1 MSLTQALSAAIAG
14 LKANQSALTL
24 VASNVANAD
33 TPGYVRK
40 SVNQVATAGNNTGIG
55 VRVTSV
61 QRELDTYVQ
70 KQLRTENAGASYADT
85 LSDMYSRLQDVYGT
99 PGSDAALES
108 VYNNF
113 TSALQA
119 LSTSPDDPAAQGA
132 VISTAQVLTQQLN
145 QMSDSVQSLRGDAEL
160 GISDAVN
167 DANQAMSQIAQLN
180 QRIAASPQQDTAT
193 ATLLDQRDSYIDQ
206 LSKLMDINVVQ
217 TDNNQVQIYTNSG
230 VQLVGNKAAT
240 LSFNAQGTMTP
251 DSTWSADPSKSTVGT
266 ITLTSPTGGSVDLI
280 QTGAIRSGSIAAYVQ
295 MRDQDLVQAQ
305 GQLDAMAAAMATSL
319 SSQTTSGT
327 AATSGLQSGFDIDI
341 GSLSAGNT
349 ININYTN
356 SLTGKPATLTLMRV
370 DDPSVLPL
378 SNTTTNDPND
388 QVVGIDFSGGLS
400 TVWGQISAAL
410 GSTGMVA
417 SNPSGS
423 TLRVL
428 NDGAGNVVKVN
439 SVSTTTT
446 QTSLTG
452 GGAALSFFTDGSDPY
467 TGAITALGSQSIGL
481 AGRISVNKDLVAD
494 PSKLVD
500 YASGVASGDSTRPD
514 FILNQLTNS
523 SQQFSPST
531 GIGTTNA
538 PFSGSIS
545 TFLRQFVSQ
554 QGEAADSASNLKQG
568 QDVVLSS
575 LQQRF
580 NDASSVNVDSEMANL
595 LTLQN
600 AYAANA
606 RVMSAVKDMFDTL
619 MQIQT

>member
-14 LKANQSALTL
+14 LKVNQSALTL

-40 SVNQVATAGNNTGIG
+40 SVNQVATAGNGTGIG
-55 VRVTSV
+55 VQVTSV

-85 LSDMYSRLQDVYGT
+85 LSDMYSRVQDVYGT
-99 PGSDAALES
+99 PGSNASLES

-113 TSALQA
+113 TSSLQS

-145 QMSDSVQSLRGDAEL
+145 QMSGSIQSLRGDAEL
-160 GISDAVN
+160 GISDAVTQ
-167 DANQAMSQIAQLN
+167 ANQAMSQIAQLN

-230 VQLVGNKAAT
+230 VQLVGSKAAT

-251 DSTWSADPSKSTVGT
+251 DATWSADPSKSTVGT

-305 GQLDAMAAAMATSL
+305 GQLDAMASAMASSL

-327 AATSGLQSGFDIDI
+327 AVTSGLQNGFDVDI

-378 SNTTTNDPND
+378 SNTATNNPND
-388 QVVGIDFSGGLS
+388 QAVGIDFSGGLS
-400 TVWGQISAAL
+400 AVWGQINAAL

-439 SVSTTTT
+439 AVSTTST

-481 AGRISVNKDLVAD
+481 AGRISVNSNLVAD
-494 PSKLVD
+494 PTKLVS

-514 FILNQLTNS
+514 FILNQITNA
-523 SQQFSPST
+523 SQRYSPST

-554 QGEAADSASNLKQG
+554 HGEAADSASNLKQG

-595 LTLQN
+595 LSLQN
-600 AYAANA
+600 AYSANA

>member
-481 AGRISVNKDLVAD
+481 AGRISVNKNLVAD
-494 PSKLVD
+494 PSKLVG

>member
-1 MSLTQALSAAIAG
+1 
-14 LKANQSALTL
+14 
-24 VASNVANAD
+24 
-33 TPGYVRK
+33 
-40 SVNQVATAGNNTGIG
+40 
-55 VRVTSV
+55 
-61 QRELDTYVQ
+61 
-70 KQLRTENAGASYADT
+70 
-85 LSDMYSRLQDVYGT
+85 
-99 PGSDAALES
+99 
-108 VYNNF
+108 
-113 TSALQA
+113 
-119 LSTSPDDPAAQGA
+119 
-132 VISTAQVLTQQLN
+132 
-145 QMSDSVQSLRGDAEL
+145 
-160 GISDAVN
+160 
-167 DANQAMSQIAQLN
+167 
-180 QRIAASPQQDTAT
+180 
-193 ATLLDQRDSYIDQ
+193 
-206 LSKLMDINVVQ
+206 
-217 TDNNQVQIYTNSG
+217 
-230 VQLVGNKAAT
+230 
-240 LSFNAQGTMTP
+240 
-251 DSTWSADPSKSTVGT
+251 
-266 ITLTSPTGGSVDLI
+266 
-280 QTGAIRSGSIAAYVQ
+280 
-295 MRDQDLVQAQ
+295 MRDKDLVQAQ

-327 AATSGLQSGFDIDI
+327 AVTSGLQNGFDIDI

-356 SLTGKPATLTLMRV
+356 SLTGKPATLTLMRA

-378 SNTTTNDPND
+378 SNTATNDPND

-400 TVWGQISAAL
+400 AVWGQISAAL

-428 NDGAGNVVKVN
+428 NDGAGNIVKVN
-439 SVSTTTT
+439 GVSTTTT

-452 GGAALSFFTDGSDPY
+452 GGAALSFFTDGSQPY

-481 AGRISVNKDLVAD
+481 AGRISVNSNLVAD
-494 PSKLVD
+494 PTKLVS
-500 YASGVASGDSTRPD
+500 YASGVASADSTRPD

-606 RVMSAVKDMFDTL
+606 RVMTAVKDMFDTL

>member
-14 LKANQSALTL
+14 LKVNQSALTL

-40 SVNQVATAGNNTGIG
+40 TVNQVATAGNYTGIG
-55 VRVTSV
+55 VRVTSI

-70 KQLRTENAGASYADT
+70 KQLRVENAGASYADT
-85 LSDMYSRLQDVYGT
+85 LSQMYSRLQDVYGT
-99 PGSDAALES
+99 PGSNGALET

-113 TSALQA
+113 TSALQT
-119 LSTSPDDPAAQGA
+119 LSTSPDDPAAQGQ
-132 VISTAQVLTQQLN
+132 VISTAQVLAQQLN
-145 QMSDSVQSLRGDAEL
+145 QMSGSIQGLRGDAEL

-167 DANQAMSQIAQLN
+167 QANQAMSQIGQLN
-180 QRIAASPQQDTAT
+180 QRIAASPLNDTAT
-193 ATLLDQRDSYIDQ
+193 ATLLDQRDSYLDQ
-206 LSKLMDINVVQ
+206 LSQLMDINVVQ
-217 TDNNQVQIYTNSG
+217 GDNNQVTIYTNSG

-240 LSFNAQGTMTP
+240 LSFDAQGTMTAN
-251 DSTWSADPSKSTVGT
+251 STWSADPSQRTVGT
-266 ITLTSPTGGSVDLI
+266 ITLTQPNGGSVDLV
-280 QTGAIRSGSIAAYVQ
+280 QTGAIRSGTIAAYLQ

-319 SSQTTSGT
+319 SNKITSGT
-327 AATSGLQSGFDIDI
+327 AVTSGLQNGFDVDI
-341 GSLSAGNT
+341 GGLSAGNT
-349 ININYTN
+349 ITINYTN
-356 SLTGKPATLTLMRV
+356 SLTGTPSTLTLMRV

-378 SNTTTNDPND
+378 PNTATTNPND
-388 QVVGIDFSGGLS
+388 KVVGIDFSGGLS
-400 TVWGQISAAL
+400 SVWGQISAAL

-417 SNPSGS
+417 SNPTGS

-452 GGAALSFFTDGSDPY
+452 GGAPLSFFTDGGVPY

-481 AGRISVNKDLVAD
+481 AGRISVNSDLVAD
-494 PSKLVD
+494 PSKLVS

-514 FILNQLTNS
+514 FILNQLTNAA
-523 SQQFSPST
+523 QQFSPST
-531 GIGTTNA
+531 GIGTVGA
-538 PFSGSIS
+538 PFSGSIT
-545 TFLRQFVSQ
+545 TFLRQVISQ
-554 QGEAADSASNLKQG
+554 QGEAADSASSLKQG

-575 LQQRF
+575 LQQRY
-580 NDASSVNVDSEMANL
+580 NDAASVNVDQEMANL